1 MSPEEIRLVRSSWSM
16 IAERADAFT
25 ARFYDHLF
33 VIDAGAAQLFNGV
46 DMSIQQWKL
55 AQTLGVVVQALDDLD
70 TLLPAVA
77 ALGRR
82 HTRYGVLHHHFDSV
96 GAALLQAFVDTLGQ
110 HFTPA
115 VRAAW
120 VRAYSLV
127 ATEMQKGLDD
137 APPTLRIFDDRDA
150 AG

>member
-1 MSPEEIRLVRSSWSM
+1 M
-16 IAERADAFT
+16 IAERADALT

-46 DMSIQQWKL
+46 EMSIQRWKL

-110 HFTPA
+110 QFTPA

-127 ATEMQKGLDD
+127 AAEMQKGLAN
-137 APPTLRIFDDRDA
+137 APPPLRP
-150 AG
+150 GV

>member
-1 MSPEEIRLVRSSWSM
+1 MTLEEIRLVRSSWSM
-16 IAERADAFT
+16 IAERSDAFS
-25 ARFYDHLF
+25 ASFYDHLF

-46 DMSIQQWKL
+46 DMTIQRWKL

-70 TLLPAVA
+70 ALLPAVA

-82 HTRYGVLHHHFDSV
+82 HTQYGVLRHHFDSV

-110 HFTPA
+110 QFTPT

-127 ATEMQKGLDD
+127 AAEMQKGLGS
-137 APPTLRIFDDRDA
+137 APPPVRMT
-150 AG
+150 

>member
-1 MSPEEIRLVRSSWSM
+1 MTPEEIRLVRSSWSM
-16 IAERADAFT
+16 IAERSDAFS

-46 DMSIQQWKL
+46 DMTIQRWKL

-110 HFTPA
+110 QFTPT

-127 ATEMQKGLDD
+127 ATEMQKGLGS
-137 APPTLRIFDDRDA
+137 APPPVRMA
-150 AG
+150 

>member
-1 MSPEEIRLVRSSWSM
+1 M

-46 DMSIQQWKL
+46 EMSIQRWKL

-82 HTRYGVLHHHFDSV
+82 HTRYGVQHHHFDSV

-110 HFTPA
+110 QFTPA

-127 ATEMQKGLDD
+127 AAEMQKGVGD
-137 APPTLRIFDDRDA
+137 APPPLRPGA
-150 AG
+150 

>member
-1 MSPEEIRLVRSSWSM
+1 MTPEEIRLVRSSWSM

-33 VIDAGAAQLFNGV
+33 VIDAGAADLFNGV
-46 DMSIQQWKL
+46 DMTIQRWKL

-70 TLLPAVA
+70 ALLPAVA

-82 HTRYGVLHHHFDSV
+82 HTRYGVLRHHFDSV

-110 HFTPA
+110 QFTPT

-127 ATEMQKGLDD
+127 ATEMQKGLGS
-137 APPTLRIFDDRDA
+137 APPPVRMT
-150 AG
+150 

>member
-1 MSPEEIRLVRSSWSM
+1 MTPEEIRLVRSSWSM
-16 IAERADAFT
+16 IAERSDAFS

-46 DMSIQQWKL
+46 DMTIQRWKL

-70 TLLPAVA
+70 ALLPAVA

-82 HTRYGVLHHHFDSV
+82 HTQYGVLHHHFDSV

-110 HFTPA
+110 QFTPK

-120 VRAYSLV
+120 VRAYSLI
-127 ATEMQKGLDD
+127 ATEMQKGLGS
-137 APPTLRIFDDRDA
+137 APPPLRMT
-150 AG
+150 

>member
-1 MSPEEIRLVRSSWSM
+1 M
-16 IAERADAFT
+16 IAERADAFS

-33 VIDAGAAQLFNGV
+33 VIDAGAARLFTGV
-46 DMSIQQWKL
+46 DMTVQQWKL
-55 AQTLGVVVQALDDLD
+55 AQTLGVLVQALDDLD

-82 HTRYGVLHHHFDSV
+82 HTRYGVLPQHFDSV

-110 HFTPA
+110 RFTPA

-120 VRAYSLV
+120 TRAYSLI
-127 ATEMQKGLDD
+127 AEEMQKGMGN
-137 APPTLRIFDDRDA
+137 APPPLRIA
-150 AG
+150 

>member
-1 MSPEEIRLVRSSWSM
+1 MTPEEIRLVRSSWSM
-16 IAERADAFT
+16 IAERSDAFT

-46 DMSIQQWKL
+46 DMTIQRWKL

-70 TLLPAVA
+70 ALLPAVA

-82 HTRYGVLHHHFDSV
+82 HTRYGVLHHHFDRV
-96 GAALLQAFVDTLGQ
+96 GAALLQAFVDTLGRQ
-110 HFTPA
+110 FTPA

-127 ATEMQKGLDD
+127 AAEMQKGLGN
-137 APPTLRIFDDRDA
+137 PPPPLRIA
-150 AG
+150 

>member
-1 MSPEEIRLVRSSWSM
+1 M
-16 IAERADAFT
+16 IAERSDAFT

-33 VIDAGAAQLFNGV
+33 VIDVGAAQLFNGV
-46 DMSIQQWKL
+46 EMTIQRWKL

-82 HTRYGVLHHHFDSV
+82 HTRYGVLHRHFDSV
-96 GAALLQAFVDTLGQ
+96 GEALLQAFVDTLGPQ
-110 HFTPA
+110 FTPA

-120 VRAYSLV
+120 ERAYSLV
-127 ATEMQKGLDD
+127 ASEMQKGLGS
-137 APPTLRIFDDRDA
+137 APPPLGSFNRQDA

>member
-1 MSPEEIRLVRSSWSM
+1 MTPEEITTRSIVLVDDR
-16 IAERADAFT
+16 RALPT
-25 ARFYDHLF
+25 PSRRGSTPHLF

-46 DMSIQQWKL
+46 DMTIQRWKL

-70 TLLPAVA
+70 ALLPAVA

-110 HFTPA
+110 RFTPA

-127 ATEMQKGLDD
+127 AAEMQKGLGN
-137 APPTLRIFDDRDA
+137 APPPLRA
-150 AG
+150 A

>member
-1 MSPEEIRLVRSSWSM
+1 M

-25 ARFYDHLF
+25 ARFYAHLF

-46 DMSIQQWKL
+46 DMTIQRWKL

-70 TLLPAVA
+70 ALLPAVA

-110 HFTPA
+110 RLH
-115 VRAAW
+115 AAGARR
-120 VRAYSLV
+120 VGARLSLV
-127 ATEMQKGLDD
+127 AAEMQKGLEN
-137 APPTLRIFDDRDA
+137 APPTLRIFNDRDA

>member
-1 MSPEEIRLVRSSWSM
+1 M
-16 IAERADAFT
+16 IAERSDAFT

-33 VIDAGAAQLFNGV
+33 VIDAGAADLFNGV
-46 DMSIQQWKL
+46 NMTIQQWKL

-96 GAALLQAFVDTLGQ
+96 GAALLQAFVDTLGPQ
-110 HFTPA
+110 FTPA

-127 ATEMQKGLDD
+127 ATEMQKGLGN
-137 APPTLRIFDDRDA
+137 APPALQINGRDA
-150 AG
+150 AK

>member
-1 MSPEEIRLVRSSWSM
+1 MV
-16 IAERADAFT
+16 AERADEFT

-33 VIDAGAAQLFNGV
+33 VIDASAARLFTGV
-46 DMSIQQWKL
+46 DMTVQQWKL

-82 HTRYGVLHHHFDSV
+82 HTRHGVLPHHFDSV
-96 GAALLQAFVDTLGQ
+96 GAALLQAFDDTLGMR
-110 HFTPA
+110 FTPA

-120 VRAYSLV
+120 TQAYDLV
-127 ATEMQKGLDD
+127 AAEMQKGLGN
-137 APPTLRIFDDRDA
+137 APPPLRVA
-150 AG
+150 

>member
-1 MSPEEIRLVRSSWSM
+1 M

-25 ARFYDHLF
+25 ARFYHHLF
-33 VIDAGAAQLFNGV
+33 VIDAGAAQLFTGV
-46 DMSIQQWKL
+46 DMTVQQWKL
-55 AQTLGVVVQALDDLD
+55 AQTLGVIVQALDDLD
-70 TLLPAVA
+70 TLLSAVA
-77 ALGRR
+77 ALGSR
-82 HTRYGVLHHHFDSV
+82 HARYGVLPHHFDSV

-127 ATEMQKGLDD
+127 STEMQKGLGN
-137 APPTLRIFDDRDA
+137 APPPLRIVNGPDA

>member
-1 MSPEEIRLVRSSWSM
+1 MTPEEIRLVRASWSM
-16 IAERADAFT
+16 VAERADAFA

-33 VIDAGAAQLFNGV
+33 IIDAGAAKLFTGV
-46 DMSIQQWKL
+46 DMSVQQWKL

-82 HTRYGVLHHHFDSV
+82 HTRYGVRHHHFDSV

-110 HFTPA
+110 RFTPA

-120 VRAYSLV
+120 THAYSLV
-127 ATEMQKGLDD
+127 ATEMQKALGN
-137 APPTLRIFDDRDA
+137 APPPLRIA
-150 AG
+150 

>member
-1 MSPEEIRLVRSSWSM
+1 MTPEEIRLVRSSWSM
-16 IAERADAFT
+16 IAERSDAFS

-33 VIDAGAAQLFNGV
+33 VIDAGAARLFNGV
-46 DMSIQQWKL
+46 DMTIQRWKL

-110 HFTPA
+110 QFTPT

-127 ATEMQKGLDD
+127 ATEMQKGLGS
-137 APPTLRIFDDRDA
+137 APPPVRMT
-150 AG
+150 

>member
-1 MSPEEIRLVRSSWSM
+1 MTPEEIRLVRSSWSM
-16 IAERADAFT
+16 IAERSDAFT

-33 VIDAGAAQLFNGV
+33 VIDAGAADLFNGV
-46 DMSIQQWKL
+46 NMTIQRWKL

-70 TLLPAVA
+70 ALLPAVA

-110 HFTPA
+110 QFTPA

-127 ATEMQKGLDD
+127 ATEMQKGLGN
-137 APPTLRIFDDRDA
+137 APPPLRLDGRDA
-150 AG
+150 ATG

>member
-1 MSPEEIRLVRSSWSM
+1 MTLEEIRLVRSSWSM
-16 IAERADAFT
+16 IAERSDAFS
-25 ARFYDHLF
+25 ASFYDHLF

-46 DMSIQQWKL
+46 DMTIQRWKL

-110 HFTPA
+110 QFTPT

-127 ATEMQKGLDD
+127 ATEMQKGLGS
-137 APPTLRIFDDRDA
+137 APPPVRMT
-150 AG
+150 

>member
-1 MSPEEIRLVRSSWSM
+1 MTPEEIRLVRSSWSM
-16 IAERADAFT
+16 IAERSDAFT

-33 VIDAGAAQLFNGV
+33 LIDVGAAQLFNGV
-46 DMSIQQWKL
+46 DMTIQRWKL

-110 HFTPA
+110 QFTPT

-127 ATEMQKGLDD
+127 ATEMQKGLAS
-137 APPTLRIFDDRDA
+137 APPPLRMA
-150 AG
+150 

>member
-1 MSPEEIRLVRSSWSM
+1 MTPEEIRLVRSSWSM
-16 IAERADAFT
+16 IAERSDAFS

-46 DMSIQQWKL
+46 EMSIQRWKL

-82 HTRYGVLHHHFDSV
+82 HTQYGVLPHHFDSV

-110 HFTPA
+110 QFTPA

-127 ATEMQKGLDD
+127 ATEMQKGLES
-137 APPTLRIFDDRDA
+137 APPQLRMT
-150 AG
+150 

>member
-1 MSPEEIRLVRSSWSM
+1 MV
-16 IAERADAFT
+16 AERADAFT

-33 VIDAGAAQLFNGV
+33 VIDPGAAQLFTGV
-46 DMSIQQWKL
+46 DMSVQQWKL
-55 AQTLGVVVQALDDLD
+55 AQTLGVVVQSLDDLE

-82 HTRYGVLHHHFDSV
+82 HTRYGVLRHHFDSV

-110 HFTPA
+110 RFTPA

-120 VRAYSLV
+120 TQAYNLV
-127 ATEMQKGLDD
+127 ATEMQKGLGNV
-137 APPTLRIFDDRDA
+137 PPPLRIA
-150 AG
+150 

>member
-1 MSPEEIRLVRSSWSM
+1 MV
-16 IAERADAFT
+16 AERADAFT

-33 VIDAGAAQLFNGV
+33 VIDAGAAQLFTGV
-46 DMSIQQWKL
+46 DMAVQEWKL

-82 HTRYGVLHHHFDSV
+82 HTRYGVAPHHFDSV

-110 HFTPA
+110 RFTPA

-120 VRAYSLV
+120 MQAYALV
-127 ATEMQKGLDD
+127 AAEMQNGLGN
-137 APPTLRIFDDRDA
+137 APPPLRIAYKDRRESS
-150 AG
+150 GRERTTP

>member
-1 MSPEEIRLVRSSWSM
+1 M
-16 IAERADAFT
+16 IAERSDAFS
-25 ARFYDHLF
+25 ASFYDHLF

-46 DMSIQQWKL
+46 DMTIQRWKL

-70 TLLPAVA
+70 ALLPAVA
-77 ALGRR
+77 VLGRR
-82 HTRYGVLHHHFDSV
+82 HTQYGVLRHHFDSV

-110 HFTPA
+110 QFTPT

-127 ATEMQKGLDD
+127 ATEMQKGLGS
-137 APPTLRIFDDRDA
+137 APPPVRMT
-150 AG
+150 

>member
-1 MSPEEIRLVRSSWSM
+1 MTTEEIRLVRSSWSM

-70 TLLPAVA
+70 ALLPAVA

-96 GAALLQAFVDTLGQ
+96 GAALIQAFVDTLGQ
-110 HFTPA
+110 QFTPT

-120 VRAYSLV
+120 VHAYSLV
-127 ATEMQKGLDD
+127 ATEMQKGLGS
-137 APPTLRIFDDRDA
+137 APPPLRMT
-150 AG
+150 

>member
-1 MSPEEIRLVRSSWSM
+1 M
-16 IAERADAFT
+16 T
-25 ARFYDHLF
+25 
-33 VIDAGAAQLFNGV
+33 
-46 DMSIQQWKL
+46 IQRWKL

-110 HFTPA
+110 QFTPT

-127 ATEMQKGLDD
+127 ATEMQKGLAS
-137 APPTLRIFDDRDA
+137 APPPLRMA
-150 AG
+150 

>member
-1 MSPEEIRLVRSSWSM
+1 MTPEEIRLVRSSWSM
-16 IAERADAFT
+16 IAERADAFS

-33 VIDAGAAQLFNGV
+33 DIDAGAAQLFNGV
-46 DMSIQQWKL
+46 DMTIQRWKL

-110 HFTPA
+110 QFTPT

-120 VRAYSLV
+120 VRAYSLI
-127 ATEMQKGLDD
+127 AAEMQKGLGS
-137 APPTLRIFDDRDA
+137 APPPVRMI
-150 AG
+150 

>member
-1 MSPEEIRLVRSSWSM
+1 MTPDEIRLVRSSWTM

-25 ARFYDHLF
+25 ARFYAHLF
-33 VIDAGAAQLFNGV
+33 VIDPDSAQLFTGV
-46 DMSIQQWKL
+46 EMSAQHWKL

-82 HTRYGVLHHHFDSV
+82 HTRYGVEHHHFESV
-96 GAALLQAFVDTLGQ
+96 GAALLQAMADTLGTR
-110 HFTPA
+110 FTPL

-120 VRAYSLV
+120 TQAYAVVSAEMRRAL
-127 ATEMQKGLDD
+127 AED
-137 APPTLRIFDDRDA
+137 PPPLRIA
-150 AG
+150 